1 MRSQY
6 LSTDAT
12 GTKKRAGD
20 GVGFSVLPGRSRS
33 ASRLVVPGSYPLTV
47 RNRTTGEEHEV
58 SGPHAFYA
66 SKRGEFD
73 IINAEPLTS
82 YCFVTFD
89 SPEEGVRIGGRTRL
103 DVQLTGTEAAPAV
116 AVPTAAPSL
125 LTDGYALSAGL
136 RRLVTFFAGTLTTA
150 NMWSLTPGGVW
161 RQLDDTFDP
170 TGTGTPDYDVRDV
183 IVPARRFYWQSTAG
197 GMTHEIAGEVE
208 V

>member
-20 GVGFSVLPGRSRS
+20 GLGFAVLPGRARS

-47 RNRTTGEEHEV
+47 RNRTTGEEYEV
-58 SGPHAFYA
+58 CGPHAFYS

-73 IINAEPLTS
+73 LVNAEPATS
-82 YCFVTFD
+82 YCLVTFD
-89 SPEEGVRIGGRTRL
+89 SPEEGIRIGGRTRL

-116 AVPTAAPSL
+116 AVPTAAPAL
-125 LTDGYALSAGL
+125 LTDGFVLSAGL
-136 RRLVTFFAGTLTTA
+136 RRLVTFFAGALSVA

-161 RQLDDTFDP
+161 RQLDDSFDP
-170 TGTGTPDYDVRDV
+170 TGSGTPDYDVRDV
-183 IVPARRFYWQSTAG
+183 IVPARRFYWQAAAAS
-197 GMTHEIAGEVE
+197 MTMEIAGEVE